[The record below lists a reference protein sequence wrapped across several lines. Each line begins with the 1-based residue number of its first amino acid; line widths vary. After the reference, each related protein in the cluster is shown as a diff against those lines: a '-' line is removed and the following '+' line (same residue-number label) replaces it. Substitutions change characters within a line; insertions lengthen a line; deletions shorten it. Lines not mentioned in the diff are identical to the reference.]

1 MISKLSF
8 AALVLLISGQ
18 AHADLIQ
25 GSGFITASTGILPCD
40 TSVCGDTLG
49 IGQISD
55 GISADGPWNGFAG
68 ATDALGTISL
78 DLIGVFDLH
87 SFTLWNDINVRAEGV
102 NSFQLKFFD
111 TSDDDIITSPE
122 YFAPVSQAD
131 PQTYTFGSE
140 ILGVSK
146 VDLIVLSLI
155 DLPNSV
161 RAGIEIREVAFNG
174 TLSPSPNPVPV
185 PAAFWLFG
193 TALIG
198 FIGVSRRTKVG

>member
-1 MISKLSF
+1 MITKLSF
-8 AALVLLISGQ
+8 AALALLISGQ
-18 AHADLIQ
+18 VHAASI
-25 GSGFITASTGILPCD
+25 GGPGFITASTVIPDCD
-40 TSVCGDTLG
+40 TSICGTALG
-49 IGQISD
+49 IDQI
-55 GISADGPWNGFAG
+55 ADGDFSDVAPYNGFAG
-68 ATDALGTISL
+68 LNGELGIITL

-102 NSFQLKFFD
+102 SSFQLDFFD
-111 TSDDDIITSPE
+111 TSDDRITTSPE
-122 YFAPVSQAD
+122 YFAPVSQFD

-155 DLPNSV
+155 DLENSV

-174 TLSPSPNPVPV
+174 MRSPSPVPV
-185 PAAFWLFG
+185 PAAVWLFG

-198 FIGVSRRTKVG
+198 FIGISRRTKVA

>member
-1 MISKLSF
+1 MITKLSF
-8 AALVLLISGQ
+8 AALALLISGQ
-18 AHADLIQ
+18 VHADLIQ
-25 GSGFITASTGILPCD
+25 GPGFITASTDIPPCI

-55 GISADGPWNGFAG
+55 GISANVEPWNGFAG
-68 ATDALGTISL
+68 ETGVVGTISL

-87 SFTLWNDINVRAEGV
+87 SFTLWNDINVWAEGV
-102 NSFQLKFFD
+102 NSFQLEFFD
-111 TSDDDIITSPE
+111 TSDDRITSSPV
-122 YFAPVSQAD
+122 YDAPVSQVD
-131 PQTYTFGSE
+131 PETYTFESE

-155 DLPNSV
+155 NLDNSV

-174 TLSPSPNPVPV
+174 MRSPSPVPV
-185 PAAFWLFG
+185 PAAVWLFG

-198 FIGVSRRTKVG
+198 FIGVSRRRKVA